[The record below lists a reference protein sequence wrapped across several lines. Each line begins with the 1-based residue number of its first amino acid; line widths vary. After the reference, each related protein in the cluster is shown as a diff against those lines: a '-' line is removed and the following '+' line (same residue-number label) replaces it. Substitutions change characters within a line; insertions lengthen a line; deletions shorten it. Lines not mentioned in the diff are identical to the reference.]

1 MSWDGSVFYEL
12 VVGII
17 SLFGV
22 IERQFECMGETLSL
36 FSSLDTGGGGSS
48 ELVNANKRLWATY
61 EDVYTPGT
69 RPRKTTQR
77 LPIERGSPDI
87 DGINEDSVEGEEVSA
102 DVWVSSCGE

>member
-36 FSSLDTGGGGSS
+36 FSSLDTGGGVIRAGKCEQKVVGHLRGRIYAWNSPS
-48 ELVNANKRLWATY
+48 EDYPAPSNRKRL
-61 EDVYTPGT
+61 T
-69 RPRKTTQR
+69 RHRW
-77 LPIERGSPDI
+77 D
-87 DGINEDSVEGEEVSA
+87 
-102 DVWVSSCGE
+102 